1 MRAELEPAIDP
12 GTHRGAVT
20 SILVP
25 GDGGFFVTVGCD
37 RRVRVWEP
45 GRPTPRW
52 TVVGRPG
59 RGRTGRPAAAL
70 HPARPLLAIAVD
82 DRTADDRAA
91 QDPTGGGGQDWSSL
105 LWICDLDARLG
116 PDLSAGST
124 RRNAQAAADDSD
136 RSSSR
141 PVVRTY
147 RWPEPIRAVA
157 YDPTGA
163 WLLVAGER
171 RLLALDAD
179 DPAAGPD
186 AVAWPSEA
194 AARVELEHE
203 PVDLVVGACDGAPRA
218 FVTSLVGG
226 VRAFDLVDGHLEP
239 AGFELRAD
247 AEAPAVPD
255 LGPIDRLAV
264 RGPRLAL
271 AGRRGPVV
279 IGDLDG
285 GSMRAVTDA
294 GGGRGGSL
302 AFADQGDRLVVGSRI
317 RGLSVVTVHDI
328 TSAGEDDPTGGDEN
342 GGQVGDQ
349 WDGDRRDDEGA
360 DGDESVLFAPIGGR
374 LYDAEADA
382 VGFLD
387 RGTVVSAGGT
397 GQWIDEW
404 AAWTF
409 PEDPRLD
416 AEAAD
421 ATIAGVGRSVT
432 AVGIDGTRI
441 GFEHPL
447 DEGVAEFF
455 DQFDDEFE
463 RVGNGSPAG
472 VDWFDLAV
480 PDLVDP
486 SIGRSVDPAT
496 GSEHGGP
503 EHGDAIGDE
512 TGWGRASRRRH
523 ERDVATADGTR
534 VDLLT
539 VEEDD
544 GDPHLVLSPAGLR
557 LTGHGRYRTST
568 PTAWS
573 FVGDRAIVVAERDGH
588 LRLLRE
594 TADGEIVGRLLA
606 VGGRVL
612 DVAVD
617 DRWLVVGGDDQTV
630 RLWSLDHLGLDDLDG
645 DPDDPAG
652 IVPPTLSL
660 FVTTD
665 GEWVLWSPG
674 GYYTASTTGD
684 RHLVFHLDR
693 GETEV
698 PLGFAADRFSRHFY
712 RPAVIREIVATGS
725 EAEAL
730 ATGDVPDFDPADNL
744 PPVIDD
750 VEIAED
756 DDAANVR
763 FRVVDVGG
771 PPATRVAIV
780 HNGMPVWEAS
790 PGGHDDD
797 EYEAWVW
804 LDPGANEIR
813 IVAENEVA
821 KATPQVESLRRP
833 GSDDE
838 PAPAG
843 DRPPGFA
850 RRRPWAVST
859 PTYEEAL
866 VEVGVEYDTD
876 TDTETDTAPD
886 VGEWVDPVPDEAVEV
901 WGEPNW
907 EDEEEPLIAASV
919 ELAAPPPVEVRTGSV
934 RFDLATTGESDTE
947 LVAAGNGVD
956 LWRAT
961 VVAPARV
968 ELALD
973 LPVVDGENVLRVDA
987 TDDSGTWS
995 VAETRLTVGPR
1006 QPGDG
1011 ITPGFDEPA
1020 PAPPA
1025 ADPGQGRATT
1035 PETIETADPFDDED
1049 HPPVEHTVRSG
1060 TGGPQRMGA
1069 LQAGPPGHGGSAALA
1084 TDPMTARAAGG
1095 AGPTGRPPRPTE
1107 EDPHLFLLSIGVSDL
1122 VNDQGPLADLRY
1134 AADDALELGSR
1145 FSAGRSGAF
1154 ANVWR
1159 RVLVDGAATKTGIEA
1174 ALTEL
1179 EDAVRARTV
1188 DKAARNVRSR
1198 DVVLFFFAGHGIT
1211 HRGDNGT
1218 GDRFYMVAHDHD
1230 DDRVPDTGVDFDFIG
1245 RTLSGLNAEVIVLI
1259 DACHSGAALPGLYE
1273 RSNPVELA
1281 KQLQLARDRTLY
1293 IVSATTSDE
1302 KAWEHELLVPY
1313 ERTGRPRTRVGHGF
1327 FTHAILRKVDAVD
1340 RTGESLSLL
1349 TLIGGV
1355 QDALDQ
1361 WTSRRGW
1368 EHVKQR
1374 PKARIEGQQIP
1385 RLEIYEKRRGR

>member
-45 GRPTPRW
+45 GRPTARW
-52 TVVGRPG
+52 TVIGRPG
-59 RGRTGRPAAAL
+59 RGRTGRPVAAL
-70 HPARPLLAIAVD
+70 HPERHLLAIAVD
-82 DRTADDRAA
+82 DRVAA
-91 QDPTGGGGQDWSSL
+91 DPTGGGQDWSSL

-116 PDLSAGST
+116 PDLTAGTS
-124 RRNAQAAADDSD
+124 RRNTQAAAASADD
-136 RSSSR
+136 RWPASR
-141 PVVRTY
+141 PIVRTY
-147 RWPEPIRAVA
+147 RWPEPIRAAA
-157 YDPTGA
+157 YDPAGE
-163 WLLVAGER
+163 WLVVAGER
-171 RLLALDAD
+171 ELLALAAD

-186 AVAWPSEA
+186 AVAWPSGA
-194 AARVELEHE
+194 AARVELDHE
-203 PVDLVVGACDGAPRA
+203 PVALAVGDCDGVPRA
-218 FVTSLVGG
+218 VVASLAGG
-226 VRAFDLVDGHLEP
+226 IRAFDLVDGRLEP
-239 AGFELRAD
+239 ASFELRA
-247 AEAPAVPD
+247 EAGGLALPD
-255 LGPIDRLAV
+255 LGPIDRLAI
-264 RGPRLAL
+264 RSDRLAL
-271 AGRRGPVV
+271 AGRGGPVL
-279 IGDLDG
+279 ICDLAG
-285 GSMRAVTDA
+285 GSARPVADA
-294 GGGRGGSL
+294 GGGRGGSV
-302 AFADQGDRLVVGSRI
+302 AFTDQGDRLVVGSRI

-328 TSAGEDDPTGGDEN
+328 TSGGADRTGG
-342 GGQVGDQ
+342 GD
-349 WDGDRRDDEGA
+349 G
-360 DGDESVLFAPIGGR
+360 ESALFEPIGGR

-472 VDWFDLAV
+472 VDWFDLAI
-480 PDLVDP
+480 PDLIDPTVD
-486 SIGRSVDPAT
+486 RLDDRA
-496 GSEHGGP
+496 
-503 EHGDAIGDE
+503 GDHLGDE
-512 TGWGRASRRRH
+512 TAWGRASRRRH
-523 ERDVATADGTR
+523 ERDVVTTDGTR

-539 VEEDD
+539 VEESE
-544 GDPHLVLSPAGLR
+544 GDPHLVLSPAGRR
-557 LTGHGRYRTST
+557 LTGHDRYPTST

-573 FVGDRAIVVAERDGH
+573 FVGAEAMAVAERDGH

-594 TADGEIVGRLLA
+594 TDAGELVGRLLA

-612 DVAVD
+612 DIAVD

-645 DPDDPAG
+645 DPDDPDG
-652 IVPPTLSL
+652 IVQPTLSL

-665 GEWVLWSPG
+665 GEWVLWSQG

-698 PLGFAADRFSRHFY
+698 PLAFTADRFSRHFY
-712 RPAVIREIVATGS
+712 RPAVIREILRCGS

-730 ATGDVPDFDPADNL
+730 ATRDVPEFDPAENL

-750 VEIAED
+750 VEIVED

-790 PGGHDDD
+790 PGGPGDD

-833 GSDDE
+833 GGDDE
-838 PAPAG
+838 PATAG

-850 RRRPWAVST
+850 RRRPWAVSG
-859 PTYEEAL
+859 PMGPVEEAVVVAPAGL
-866 VEVGVEYDTD
+866 GTDADLGADT
-876 TDTETDTAPD
+876 D
-886 VGEWVDPVPDEAVEV
+886 VGEWVDPIPDEAIVISGDPDWDDDVEPPV
-901 WGEPNW
+901 
-907 EDEEEPLIAASV
+907 AASV
-919 ELAAPPPVEVRTGSV
+919 IATGPPPVEVITGSV

-947 LVAAGNGVD
+947 LVATGNEVD

-968 ELALD
+968 DVAID
-973 LPVVDGENVLRVDA
+973 LPVVRGENVLRIDA

-995 VAETRLTVGPR
+995 VAETRLTFGPR
-1006 QPGDG
+1006 QPGDD
-1011 ITPGFDEPA
+1011 PGPELDDPV
-1020 PAPPA
+1020 PAPPLD
-1025 ADPGQGRATT
+1025 DPGPGGDDSV
-1035 PETIETADPFDDED
+1035 TIEAIEPFDDED

-1060 TGGPQRMGA
+1060 ADAPPQMDA
-1069 LQAGPPGHGGSAALA
+1069 LQAAPPGPHESAPSQPGPASR
-1084 TDPMTARAAGG
+1084 ARAAGG
-1095 AGPTGRPPRPTE
+1095 PGLSARPPRPTE
-1107 EDPHLFLLSIGVSDL
+1107 EPPHLFLLSIGVSDL
-1122 VNDQGPLADLRY
+1122 VNDRGPLADLRY
-1134 AADDALELGSR
+1134 AADDALEVGSR
-1145 FSAGRSGAF
+1145 FSANRSGAF

-1159 RVLVDGAATKTGIEA
+1159 RVLVDGAATKAGIEA

-1179 EDAVRARTV
+1179 EEAVKARTA
-1188 DKAARNVRSR
+1188 DKLARNVRSR
-1198 DVVLFFFAGHGIT
+1198 DVALFFFAGHGIT

-1218 GDRFYMVAHDHD
+1218 GDRFFMVAHDHD
-1230 DDRVPDTGVDFDFIG
+1230 DDRVPETGVDFDLIG

-1259 DACHSGAALPGLYE
+1259 DACHSGAVLPGLYE

-1327 FTHAILRKVDAVD
+1327 FTHAILKKVDAVD